1 MISPRLFV
9 CSGAKIDA
17 GSTVAKGRQ
26 RIALDSI
33 GPHPNVNIRFQNVTR
48 ALHRH
53 LPDRLVDF
61 LEVASYVF
69 TADCATERGEQWT
82 DDDSKEAWGRD
93 FAFVIPVRDPAF
105 WTKPEITCL
114 VKESLGFL
122 SNDKY
127 SFTFVPLKQD
137 RMQQQYFEFA
147 EGKTWSFHAPARVL
161 MFSGGLDSLAG
172 AVETANTGDHVVLVS
187 HRSVSTVSAHQTKLF
202 HALQKRFPNRL
213 VHVPVWVNKDE
224 KFGRESTQR
233 TRSFLFAALG
243 AVVAEPLNA
252 GGIRFY
258 ENGVVSLNLPVAEE
272 VLRARASRTTHP
284 VTLYH
289 LESLCTAVA
298 GRNLV
303 VDNPYLFKTK
313 TEVVE
318 VLASYKVQDMI
329 ISTCSCAHLMFK
341 SNAQKHCGTC
351 SQCIDRRFAM
361 IAAGLEQY
369 DPKADYVSDVFTG
382 PRKDGYEKKMAI
394 DYTLHGIEL
403 QNRSESELAILFNA
417 ELGRAVRYGRRRS
430 ESAERIIAM
439 HKRHGKVVT
448 DVLTKK
454 IAERSGDLARGT
466 LEPTSL
472 LALILGRNLGPS
484 PLAIAGAIQG
494 ITGQATGTTD
504 EMPNS
509 AGSIAAAGDKIL
521 EYVLGKFSAR
531 MPARSTKLR
540 KLLKRD
546 TVIFAAIKIG
556 HKGPRYCSFLHEH
569 GIKPQW
575 PEDAPTSYPRA
586 YKIGPPWPKKIQ
598 DEKTRAGA
606 RMKRYSDS
614 VFAEALILHL
624 QAEFDE
630 ITRLINSRNSQH
642 ASKTSSA

>member
-1 MISPRLFV
+1 MITPRLFV

-17 GSTVAKGRQ
+17 ESAVAKGRQ
-26 RIALDSI
+26 RITLDSI
-33 GPHPNVNIRFQNVTR
+33 SPHPNVNIRFENVTR
-48 ALHRH
+48 ALHQH
-53 LPDRLVDF
+53 LPSRLVDF
-61 LEVASYVF
+61 LEIASYVF

-82 DDDSKEAWGRD
+82 DDDSREAWGRD
-93 FAFVIPVRDPAF
+93 FAFVVPVRDPAF
-105 WTKPEITCL
+105 WTKPQITSL
-114 VKESLGFL
+114 IKESLSYL

-127 SFTFVPLKQD
+127 SFTFVPLTQD
-137 RMQQQYFEFA
+137 RSEQRYFEFA
-147 EGKTWSFHAPARVL
+147 ERKTWSFHAPKRVV

-172 AVETANTGDHVVLVS
+172 AVETANTGDDHVVLMS
-187 HRSVSTVSAHQTKLF
+187 HRSVSTVSARQTKLF
-202 HALQKRFPNRL
+202 HALQRRFPNRL
-213 VHVPVWVNKDE
+213 VHVPVWINKDE
-224 KFGRESTQR
+224 KFRRESTQR

-243 AVVAEPLNA
+243 AVVAEPLGA

-284 VTLYH
+284 VTLHH

-318 VLASYKVQDMI
+318 VLSSHNAEDLI
-329 ISTCSCAHLMFK
+329 ISTSSCAHLMFK

-351 SQCIDRRFAM
+351 SQCIDRRFAI

-382 PRKDGYEKKMAI
+382 PRKDGYEKKMAV
-394 DYTLHGIEL
+394 DYTRHGIEL
-403 QNRSESELAILFNA
+403 QNRSEAELAMLFNA
-417 ELGRAVRYGRRRS
+417 ELGRAVRYERKRS

-439 HKRHGKVVT
+439 HKRHGKAVT

-472 LALILGRNLGPS
+472 LALILGKNLGPS
-484 PLAIAGAIQG
+484 PLAIAGA

-509 AGSIAAAGDKIL
+509 ADSSIAAAGDKIL
-521 EYVLGKFSAR
+521 EYVMDKFSAR

-546 TVIFAAIKIG
+546 TVIFAAIKVG

-575 PEDAPTSYPRA
+575 PEGAPTSYPRA